1 MPEEVRGK
9 PDSYRTNYASAG
21 FPLPPFAGGALA
33 GAFLSS
39 FLGSA
44 GLLPLTPAANWF
56 SSLKTSDLGFIM
68 TSNFEVIV
76 LKKFSNYL
84 SRLSISLI
92 ESFSRLIRSSSIVI
106 GDFSIVNLVYAKL
119 DIILNNISL
128 YSNGKSIFYMKY

>member
-1 MPEEVRGK
+1 
-9 PDSYRTNYASAG
+9 
-21 FPLPPFAGGALA
+21 
-33 GAFLSS
+33 
-39 FLGSA
+39 
-44 GLLPLTPAANWF
+44 
-56 SSLKTSDLGFIM
+56 M

>member
-1 MPEEVRGK
+1 
-9 PDSYRTNYASAG
+9 
-21 FPLPPFAGGALA
+21 
-33 GAFLSS
+33 
-39 FLGSA
+39 
-44 GLLPLTPAANWF
+44 
-56 SSLKTSDLGFIM
+56 M

-76 LKKFSNYL
+76 LKKFSNYS